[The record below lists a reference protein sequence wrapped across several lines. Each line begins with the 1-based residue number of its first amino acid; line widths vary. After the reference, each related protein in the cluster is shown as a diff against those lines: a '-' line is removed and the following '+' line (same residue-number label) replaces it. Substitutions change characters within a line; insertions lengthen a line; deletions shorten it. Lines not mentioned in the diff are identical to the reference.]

1 MAQVSNKTLMM
12 VIFLLSVVFIFTLLY
27 GCSCTFEKFQ
37 GEEAASPAPTSEL
50 GDGDQ
55 MMKKVGDKIVAEQ
68 KQEEETQLEKSSEI
82 VQNIIKGTMNA
93 APAPAPSPAPSASPA
108 PATTNGTSM
117 EILNSKEKEL
127 FDQITTNKLSGEEL
141 EKLIKAG
148 VVTEQMIEKFLSQLD
163 TTAEEEMSSD
173 KQVEAFCSGDCY
185 AKF

>member
-55 MMKKVGDKIVAEQ
+55 MMKKVGEKIVAQQ

-82 VQNIIKGTMNA
+82 VQNIIKGAMNA
-93 APAPAPSPAPSASPA
+93 APAPAPSPAPAAS
-108 PATTNGTSM
+108 PATTNGSSM

-163 TTAEEEMSSD
+163 TTAEEEMSTD
-173 KQVEAFCSGDCY
+173 KPVEAFCSGDCY

>member
-1 MAQVSNKTLMM
+1 
-12 VIFLLSVVFIFTLLY
+12 
-27 GCSCTFEKFQ
+27 
-37 GEEAASPAPTSEL
+37 
-50 GDGDQ
+50 
-55 MMKKVGDKIVAEQ
+55 MMKKVGEKIVAQQ

-82 VQNIIKGTMNA
+82 VQNVVKSTINVG
-93 APAPAPSPAPSASPA
+93 PAPSPAPVST
-108 PATTNGTSM
+108 TTNGNSM

-163 TTAEEEMSSD
+163 TTAEEEMSTD
-173 KQVEAFCSGDCY
+173 KPVEAFCSGDCY